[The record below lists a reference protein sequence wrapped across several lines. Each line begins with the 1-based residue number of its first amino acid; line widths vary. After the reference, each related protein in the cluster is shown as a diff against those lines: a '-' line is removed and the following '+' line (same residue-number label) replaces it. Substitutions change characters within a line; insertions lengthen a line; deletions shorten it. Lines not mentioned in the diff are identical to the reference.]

1 MNKVYLMGSIFDL
14 ENELGNAGKIVTRFT
29 LKTKKLVG
37 YGNSKDEKYD
47 NIPCDIRG
55 KKAAYIY
62 QKCKEGTKVAI
73 WGRLDLDQENHI
85 SIAVDEIDIL

>member
-37 YGNSKDEKYD
+37 YGNSW
-47 NIPCDIRG
+47 
-55 KKAAYIY
+55 KKSGVYISKMQRRY
-62 QKCKEGTKVAI
+62 KSCNMG
-73 WGRLDLDQENHI
+73 
-85 SIAVDEIDIL
+85 